1 MTKIS
6 VIGGGPAGSSAA
18 LAALRTGADVDLY
31 EKSTFPRH
39 KVCGE
44 FLSPEVA
51 DLLDGLGVWN
61 RCQQAAPATIR
72 RVHLYLGKSEK
83 SWTLPE
89 HAHGLSRFAL
99 DQVLLESAVSAGAV
113 LRKAIRQAGNTPEIV
128 AHGRQGQA
136 PGKNRLFGFKAHF
149 TGPADDVMRLFFFQ
163 GCYVGV
169 NAVEGGKTNVC
180 GLGPESLLRK
190 ADFTMEEVCEEHPAL
205 RERLLPMS
213 RNMKWLVT
221 GPLVFGRTAASVS
234 SPHYWAGDALGFVDP
249 FTGSGMLGA
258 IATGQLAGE
267 SAARKLPVQEYL
279 RGCQQILGLQY
290 QMAAFFRAAIRL
302 GAAETL
308 LPYLPGQILFRLTRP
323 HGKRKSR

>member
-1 MTKIS
+1 MTKVS

-18 LAALRTGADVDLY
+18 LAALRSGAEVELY

-44 FLSPEVA
+44 FLSPEVS
-51 DLLDGLGVWN
+51 DLLNSLGVWN
-61 RCQQAAPATIR
+61 GCQQANPATIR

-89 HAHGLSRFAL
+89 PAHGLSRFAL
-99 DQVLLESAVSAGAV
+99 DQVLLESAVSAGAM
-113 LRKAIRQAGNTPEIV
+113 LRKAVRQTGDAPEVV

-136 PGKNRLFGFKAHF
+136 SGKNRLFGFKAHF
-149 TGPADDVMRLFFFQ
+149 TGPADDVMRLYFFH

-169 NAVEGGKTNVC
+169 NAVEDGKTNVC

-190 ADFTMEEVCEEHPAL
+190 ANFAMEEVCEQHPPL

-221 GPLVFGRTAASVS
+221 GPLVFGRTAESFSAS
-234 SPHYWAGDALGFVDP
+234 HYWAGDALGFVDP

-267 SAARKLPVQEYL
+267 SAARKISVQEYL
-279 RGCQQILGLQY
+279 SSCQQILGLQY

-323 HGKRKSR
+323 RGKRKSR